1 MWDILIINPAINAL
15 LFIYTLVGQ
24 NFGVAIILFT
34 IFIRL
39 ITHPLSAQQ
48 VRGTARMQ
56 ELQKNPRWIE
66 MQEKHKG
73 NREALAQEQM
83 KLYKEL
89 GINPFGQCLPL
100 LLQFPIIIGLYQAI
114 INAMANTPMEMYRL
128 ANRIYPGFIDLNDIL
143 PLNENFLWM
152 DLGQPERLNLPFLPF
167 GIPVLAILVAV
178 TTYFQSKLITPPSA
192 NPNDQAARMT
202 GMMTVYMPFF
212 MGYLAWTFAS
222 GLALYF
228 VISNV
233 FTIGQYA
240 MMGKAN
246 WAGMMFWRKQ
256 TPTPVLTAAKA
267 RSKPA
272 PVRVEVEDDAIE
284 DEDGERRLPYSSLSP
299 QEKAEI
305 RRKKRKTKKK

>member
-1 MWDILIINPAINAL
+1 MWDTLIINPAINAL
-15 LFIYTLVGQ
+15 LFIYTIVGQ
-24 NFGVAIILFT
+24 NFGIAIILFT

-48 VRGTARMQ
+48 VRSTSRMQ
-56 ELQKNPRWIE
+56 ELQKDERWIE
-66 MQEKHKG
+66 MQAKYKG

-89 GINPFGQCLPL
+89 GINPVGQCLPL

-114 INAMANTPMEMYRL
+114 IQAMANTPMEMYLL
-128 ANRIYPGFIDLNDIL
+128 AQRIYPGLIDPVAIL
-143 PLNENFLWM
+143 PLNETFLWM
-152 DLGQPERLNLPFLPF
+152 DLGAPERLNLPFLPF
-167 GIPVLAILVAV
+167 GIPVLALLVAV
-178 TTYFQSKLITPPSA
+178 TTYFQSKLITPPPA
-192 NPNDQAARMT
+192 NPGDQSARMA

-240 MMGKAN
+240 VMGKAN
-246 WAGMMFWRKQ
+246 WSALLPWAKKAPAQSATLKASSKSSQPR
-256 TPTPVLTAAKA
+256 PVT
-267 RSKPA
+267 
-272 PVRVEVEDDAIE
+272 VEQDVEE
-284 DEDGERRLPYSSLSP
+284 ERRSYSSLSP
-299 QEKAEI
+299 QERAEI
-305 RRKKRKTKKK
+305 RRKKKKRKK

>member
-1 MWDILIINPAINAL
+1 MWDLLIINPAINAL
-15 LFIYTLVGQ
+15 LFIYTIVGQ
-24 NFGVAIILFT
+24 NFGIAIILFT

-48 VRGTARMQ
+48 VKSTARMQ
-56 ELQKNPRWIE
+56 ELQKNERWIE
-66 MQEKHKG
+66 MQAKYKG

-89 GINPFGQCLPL
+89 GINPVGQCLPL

-114 INAMANTPMEMYRL
+114 IQAMTNTPMEMYQL
-128 ANRIYPGFIDLNDIL
+128 AQRIYPGFIDPAAIL
-143 PLNENFLWM
+143 PLNETFLWM

-167 GIPVLAILVAV
+167 GIPVLALLVAV
-178 TTYFQSKLITPPSA
+178 TTYFQSKLITPPPA
-192 NPNDQAARMT
+192 NPNDQSARMM
-202 GMMTVYMPFF
+202 GMMTIYMPFF

-240 MMGKAN
+240 VMGKAN
-246 WAGMMFWRKQ
+246 WSAALPWLK
-256 TPTPVLTAAKA
+256 TAPAA
-267 RSKPA
+267 PA
-272 PVRVEVEDDAIE
+272 PKASTKTAHASAVAVGQEN
-284 DEDGERRLPYSSLSP
+284 DEERRPYSNLSP
-299 QEKAEI
+299 QERAEI
-305 RRKKRKTKKK
+305 RRKKKKRKK